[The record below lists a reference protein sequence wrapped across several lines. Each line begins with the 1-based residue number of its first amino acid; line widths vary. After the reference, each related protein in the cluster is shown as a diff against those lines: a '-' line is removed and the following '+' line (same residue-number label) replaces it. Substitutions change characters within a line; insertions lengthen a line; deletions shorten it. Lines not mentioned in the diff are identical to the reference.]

1 MNTFTIIWNWN
12 CSGITKREVT
22 QLVDQLET
30 RIKCLPTE
38 SDEAG
43 PSSSQ
48 EDGDNTQLSFKEKLY
63 LKMKNVYRSPQK
75 SEARP
80 QWTVPPVSWW
90 QRADTIPAAVEGPA
104 PYCIAIQR
112 WIGAGLLCSRPLC
125 PHDTHPD
132 GGSVPQNAL
141 YFKASTDHWGPRN
154 GPKSCGPAVVNVII
168 RKLPDTFTMWKHR
181 RYSWFDLYFKIVDLD
196 QVSSSVR

>member
-1 MNTFTIIWNWN
+1 MKQGPAPVRRT
-12 CSGITKREVT
+12 
-22 QLVDQLET
+22 ET
-30 RIKCLPTE
+30 TRSSHLRRSCTWRWKT
-38 SDEAG
+38 STG
-43 PSSSQ
+43 P
-48 EDGDNTQLSFKEKLY
+48 
-63 LKMKNVYRSPQK
+63 PQK
-75 SEARP
+75 TEARP

-125 PHDTHPD
+125 HQDTQPD

-141 YFKASTDHWGPRN
+141 YYKASTDHWGPRN